1 MLNVTPERVKKAP
14 LEARTGFVTIIL
26 VSSLAFLLFQ
36 ARMHV
41 LTTLELQETM
51 LAFEAATLQPSQ
63 KDPVAAARDAALRSA
78 LADPLPGAL
87 TVVASGSPATISQAE
102 FDRLGLARD
111 EFLDTAGKF
120 VILRGRFF
128 ASIVTGDRVAMTAM
142 PLAATATGL
151 LSRMAADIAGVAFLG
166 FLMLL
171 VRQSRMSDYEIRR
184 LLDASPVG
192 LFVLDTDGNTQ
203 FANKVA
209 LELFHGTAAATLKQF
224 GTSLKAQSEVF
235 DWLNTG
241 AAGSGLTE
249 TREFRLPGGRY
260 LAISRQFVL
269 VRSRLTIVGSAA
281 DVTVRHEAEE
291 ALVKARDTAEA
302 LGRMKSESLA
312 MISHELKTPVS
323 GILGLAQLLSTQRLS
338 GQTRGIVQK
347 MIQVGKTLTVIINDI
362 VDLAV
367 MEAHHLRLEQ
377 VSFDPRETVA
387 TAVTLASAA
396 ASQKGLAVR
405 VEIDRSVP
413 PAAIG
418 DPARLQQIIINLV
431 GNGIKFTDA
440 GHVEVRARASEVGG
454 GDLELLVEVEDTGIG
469 MAPDI
474 MPRLFEP
481 FTQGDAGNRRK
492 YGGTGLGL
500 AICKRLA
507 ETMRGRIS
515 VESTPGNGAT
525 FRVVLPL
532 AAGEHAP
539 AAPPAMALDVL
550 VVDDVPLN
558 LQVVSGLLRAHGC
571 RTAVASSG
579 EEAVDILKRSRF
591 DLVLMDIRMPGID
604 GIAAT
609 AIIRANRELAE
620 NAGMIVGLTANPL
633 PTDKPFHTLR
643 GFNDVVGKPIDLG
656 LLERVFESWSASSA
670 ARMACPERIERLRQR
685 LGAARTRRILDAFID
700 VASQTAES
708 LAASCARLD
717 FSGMREDAHRLSGAA
732 SNIGLLELS
741 DEAALLEEAVS
752 TGDTLKIANICTRV
766 IKMVVE
772 ARPAAAA
779 WVDGGEAT
787 PQKDILP
794 HEPS

>member
-1 MLNVTPERVKKAP
+1 MLNVTPKNAKKAP

-41 LTTLELQETM
+41 LTTLELQETL
-51 LAFEAATLQPSQ
+51 LAFEAATLQPPRN
-63 KDPVAAARDAALRSA
+63 DPAGATPDDALRSA
-78 LADPLPGAL
+78 LPDPLPGAL
-87 TVVASGSPATISQAE
+87 TIAALGSPAEIPQVE

-111 EFLDTAGKF
+111 EFLDTTGKF
-120 VILRGRFF
+120 VILQGRFF

-142 PLAATATGL
+142 PLAAAATGL
-151 LSRMAADIAGVAFLG
+151 LSRMAADIAGVAFLS

-203 FANKVA
+203 FTNKVA
-209 LELFHGTAAATLKQF
+209 LELFHGKATATLKQF
-224 GTSLKAQSEVF
+224 ETSLKAQSDVF
-235 DWLNTG
+235 EWLKTEGEGND
-241 AAGSGLTE
+241 LTE
-249 TREFRLPGGRY
+249 TREFRLPSGRH
-260 LAISRQFVL
+260 LAISRQCIL

-281 DVTVRHEAEE
+281 DVTVRHEAEK
-291 ALVKARDTAEA
+291 ALMKAKDTAEA
-302 LGRMKSESLA
+302 LGRMKLESLA

-323 GILGLAQLLSTQRLS
+323 GILGLAQLLSAQKLS

-362 VDLAV
+362 VDLAIL
-367 MEAHHLRLEQ
+367 EAHHLRLEQ
-377 VSFDPRETVA
+377 VSFDPRETIA

-405 VEIDRSVP
+405 VKVDQSLP

-440 GHVEVRARASEVGG
+440 GHVEVRARATEVGG
-454 GDLELLVEVEDTGIG
+454 GNLELLLEVEDTGIG

-481 FTQGDAGNRRK
+481 FSQGDTGNRRK

-515 VESTPGNGAT
+515 VESTPGSGAT

-532 AAGEHAP
+532 AVGEQAL

-571 RTAVASSG
+571 RTAVAASG
-579 EEAVDILKRSRF
+579 AEAVDILKRSRF

-604 GIAAT
+604 GIATT
-609 AIIRANRELAE
+609 AIIRADRDLAE

-643 GFNDVVGKPIDLG
+643 GFNDVVGKPIDLK
-656 LLERVFESWSASSA
+656 LLERVFESWSAASA
-670 ARMACPERIERLRQR
+670 AKMACPERIKRLCQR
-685 LGAARTRRILDAFID
+685 LGAARTRRILDAFIA

-708 LAASCARLD
+708 LAASCSQLD
-717 FSGMREDAHRLSGAA
+717 FSEMREDAHRLSGAA

-741 DEAALLEEAVS
+741 DEAARLEEAVAA
-752 TGDTLKIANICTRV
+752 GDTLAIANICTRV
-766 IKMVVE
+766 IRMVVA

-779 WVDGGEAT
+779 WIDGGEAT
-787 PQKDILP
+787 SQKDILP